1 MNHNDAKQVMSR
13 LADDEFFDREAELER
28 VLSLARRRLA
38 MRSPRIDS
46 DGDADASVMQTA
58 TPEAL
63 RMRRVAN
70 ALLLGAPRVG
80 KSELLRKAFDRLFSE
95 GIEAAPI
102 YYSLKSYCL
111 DGALL
116 ARDFFAQFIAQFIAF
131 RRHDARLIESADEP
145 LAAITRAAPPDE
157 LSAKLN

>member
-1 MNHNDAKQVMSR
+1 MS
-13 LADDEFFDREAELER
+13 LHADYEFFYREAELER

-46 DGDADASVMQTA
+46 DAVADVSAIQTA
-58 TPEAL
+58 TRDAL

-80 KSELLRKAFDRLFSE
+80 KSELLRKAFDRLFGD
-95 GIEAAPI
+95 GIEAVPI

-131 RRHDARLIESADEP
+131 RRHDARLF
-145 LAAITRAAPPDE
+145 
-157 LSAKLN
+157 